1 MKFPSFIVRFGW
13 RLLWREWPKYTLA
26 FLSLLIT
33 SITFTLVLVGVDGA
47 RIYLAERSREFVGGD
62 IAFESGSPVDMAPLI
77 EPLKPWITGEDREVE
92 LTLSVRSTTG
102 TTAVS
107 ARALSSEYPLYG
119 ELLLQTGTYRALAPE
134 EVLVE
139 PIVLERLKIAVGDEL
154 LIGTVV
160 YRVAGVI
167 LAEPDALLQGFRFAP
182 RLILSEAGLER
193 TEIKLRESR
202 NEYEYRYRL
211 DPSRDAVLL
220 EQVQARALAQG
231 MEVRVAGDGQSG
243 FLRRLETVERFF
255 LITVLIGAVL
265 SAVNIYANALTLV
278 TRLRKS
284 FAIFLV
290 EGASKGSILALV
302 LGIIGGLT
310 LLATMLGIG
319 GGMTLITWLYHWL
332 QTTTEI
338 ALPLTLSWSTLGLIL
353 LGTLAT
359 SLAAAFPAVRD
370 LLTLEPKVLLT
381 GLSTRL
387 SRTSS
392 LKFTLLLS
400 ALSFLP
406 IFLLAALLLG
416 RLDRAL
422 FVVGGTGIVFVMSTL
437 LFGLLIRW
445 VYQWRE
451 KLSFIGRIIIAEK
464 RADGIFGLVALTSLS
479 IALASI
485 FSLALLERS
494 IERFFEAGIGRTLPS
509 AYVIDVQ
516 SDQVNLVQEIIP
528 SIKLFPN
535 VRARILR
542 IDDRMIQERLADG
555 VEDEDRELRREFNLT
570 YRKELL
576 ESETITRGT
585 WQGNARGEV
594 SVEAD
599 FAKRA
604 RIELG
609 SILEFFIQG
618 VRVSA
623 GVTSLRQTD
632 TTSGLPFFYFVFHPD
647 DLNRFPASFF
657 GYAEIM
663 GRALRQ
669 AETSLATMTPN
680 VSVLDTS
687 AIGETVRGVTATV
700 LFLVVII
707 TFPPLLLAVLLLFSL
722 IAATYAGRQRDL
734 LRLQVVGATRRFTTF
749 LYLLETVMTV
759 IVAGFIG
766 FGLAL
771 IVISLL
777 TQFVLEGVEPIW
789 IDIRVVE
796 ILAAL
801 SALLLVYAVVL
812 LRLRPRSLRQALMYE
827 ENV

>member
-1 MKFPSFIVRFGW
+1 MKFPSFITRFGW

-47 RIYLAERSREFVGGD
+47 RVYLAERSREFVGGD
-62 IAFESGSPVDMAPLI
+62 IAFESGSPVDIAPIVAPLR
-77 EPLKPWITGEDREVE
+77 PWITGEDREIE
-92 LTLSVRSTTG
+92 LTLSVRSATG

-107 ARALSSEYPLYG
+107 ARALSSGYPLYG
-119 ELLLQTGTYRALAPE
+119 ELRLEVGSYQPLPPE
-134 EVLVE
+134 AVLVE
-139 PIVLERLKIAVGDEL
+139 PVVLERLKIGVGDEL
-154 LIGTVV
+154 LVGTVAYQV
-160 YRVAGVI
+160 VGVI
-167 LAEPDALLQGFRFAP
+167 ASEPDALLQGFRFAP

-193 TEIKLRESR
+193 AEIKLQESR

-211 DPSRDAVLL
+211 DTNRD
-220 EQVQARALAQG
+220 ETILAQVKAKAIAEG
-231 MEVRVAGDGQSG
+231 LEVRIAGDGQSG

-290 EGASKGSILALV
+290 EGASKGSIIALV
-302 LGIIGGLT
+302 LGIIGSLT
-310 LLATMLGIG
+310 LLATLLGIG
-319 GGMTLITWLYHWL
+319 GGMFLIAWLYQWL

-338 ALPLTLSWSTLGLIL
+338 ALPLKLSWPTLSLIL

-392 LKFTLLLS
+392 IKFTLLLS
-400 ALSFLP
+400 ILSFLP
-406 IFLLAALLLG
+406 LFLLATLLLG

-422 FVVGGTGIVFVMSTL
+422 LVVGGTGIVFVMSTA
-437 LFGLLIRW
+437 LFGLLIRTI
-445 VYQWRE
+445 YRLRH
-451 KLSFIGRIIIAEK
+451 KFPFIGRVIIAEK
-464 RADGIFGLVALTSLS
+464 RADGIFGLVAMASLT

-494 IERFFEAGIGRTLPS
+494 IENFFEAGIGRTLPS

-516 SDQVNLVQEIIP
+516 SDQVKQVREIIP
-528 SIKLFPN
+528 SINLFPN
-535 VRARILR
+535 VLARILR
-542 IDDRMIQERLADG
+542 IDERMIQERLADG
-555 VEDEDRELRREFNLT
+555 ASDEDRELRREFNLT
-570 YRKELL
+570 YRTELL
-576 ESETITRGT
+576 ESETITRGV
-585 WQGNARGEV
+585 WQGTKRGEV

-599 FAKRA
+599 FAERA

-609 SILEFFIQG
+609 STLEFFIQG
-618 VRVSA
+618 VRVTTT
-623 GVTSLRQTD
+623 VTSLRQAD

-647 DLNRFPASFF
+647 DLSRFPASFF
-657 GYAEIM
+657 GYAEVT
-663 GRALRQ
+663 GPALRE
-669 AETSLATMTPN
+669 AETSLATATPN

-687 AIGETVRGVTATV
+687 AIGETVRGVTQTV
-700 LFLVVII
+700 LFLVAII

-734 LRLQVVGATRRFTTF
+734 LRLQVVGATGRFTTL

-759 IVAGFIG
+759 IVAGIIG
-766 FGLAL
+766 FGLAF
-771 IVISLL
+771 IVIWIL
-777 TQFVLEGVEPIW
+777 TRFVLEGVEPVW
-789 IDIRVVE
+789 LDIRVVE

-801 SALLLVYAVVL
+801 ATLLILYAVVL
-812 LRLRPRSLRQALMYE
+812 LRLRPRSLRQALIYE
-827 ENV
+827 DNV